1 MNAWA
6 PLALAFSA
14 GFAMGVI
21 LYGLRLRAR
30 LHLYRWFI
38 EERLNSIDLS
48 NLPVRSEAVSQ
59 MGDRLRFSHA
69 DGPRGRS
76 KAGRRQSVQ

>member
-14 GFAMGVI
+14 GFAMGVT

-48 NLPVRSEAVSQ
+48 NLPVQIRGSQ
-59 MGDRLRFSHA
+59 
-69 DGPRGRS
+69 P
-76 KAGRRQSVQ
+76 AGKSTSFFVHGWPTR